1 MAQVKVTIDGQE
13 LIVDSAMTI
22 LEVARK
28 LGKEIPTLCHD
39 PRLEPFTSCFVC
51 VVEVEGGRGYVPSC
65 ATKVTDKMV
74 VRTDTAELRQARKMA
89 LELIVSNHFA
99 DCLGPCQLTCP
110 AHVDIQGYIAL
121 LALGKYKEAVALI
134 KETNPLP
141 SVCGRVCTRP
151 CEGQCRRNITDE
163 PVGVDYLKRY
173 AADLDRECGHPFSPE
188 QKPATGRRVAV
199 VGGGPAGLT
208 AAYYLALEGHRV
220 TIFESQPKTGGWLR
234 YGIPEYRLP
243 EDVLDYEVDSILKL
257 GVELE
262 AGRRLGRDFTLEGLF
277 DQGFEAIFLGIG
289 AWSSTK
295 MNIPG
300 EDARG
305 VMAGIDFLEKVNR
318 GELASMTGRAIVV
331 GGGNTA
337 VDAARTSLRLG
348 ASQVTLVYRRSRK
361 EMPAH
366 PAEIEDMEKEGVRL
380 ELLTNPIAVQKDEQ
394 GRVQRVTC
402 IRMELG
408 EPDASGRR
416 RPVPVAG
423 SEFDIEAEW
432 VFQAVGQQQENDFLN
447 GSTLKTELKTTRWGS
462 VEVDPEA
469 MTTSVSGIFAGGD
482 MVTGAATA
490 IEAIA
495 AGKKAALAIHHYL
508 TGHVIPRLKKPFLS
522 KRENLRE
529 KLTPEDLFVRTQTPR
544 EHIPALPVEERV
556 KSFIEVELGYS
567 AAQASAEAARC
578 LECGCNAFFECDLQ
592 RHCSDWDV
600 EQKTFLGEFQ
610 NELPDESHPFLRVD
624 LNKCI
629 LCGRCVRICE
639 EVVGAAALGF
649 VKRGFDTHIRP
660 ALEKPLTETTCI
672 SCGQCADTCPTGA
685 LTVKPDLPKPGPF
698 QLKGVPS
705 VCNFCSVGCGVLLE
719 PVADRVV
726 RVSSNREAPVN
737 DGGNLCKNGRF
748 GFRTLNE
755 GRLTRPLVRQDGR
768 LQEVDWAEAYEFI
781 RARSQAIRTD
791 GAAGKLAVLAGP
803 RLTNEEAYL
812 AQKLARSV
820 WKTPHVAHLSALGHS
835 DPATLAAAAPGTD
848 YGRLAKADFILVL
861 GGNTLEKYP
870 ILDFKLQR
878 AARSGKAEVFYLHP
892 DRTFLAER
900 AQRWIP
906 LPAAKAPLFAQA
918 VLADAL
924 NRWVTPDSLPGL
936 AALRDHLRDVKPV
949 DVFRQLG
956 LEAADATRL
965 MDRLCA
971 GHAAVV
977 LDLEEAGPETA
988 VYFHDLAVMLESR
1001 SRGLGLL
1008 PMLGGANARGTL
1020 EMGIHPAFLPG
1031 GRPAA
1036 DPAARNALAQLWRSE
1051 LPAGPGLAHAELA
1064 RELVQGGIRSLFVFG
1079 EDPVGAGLSNL
1090 FEQGGQRTVKL
1101 LVVCDLFRTATAEIA
1116 DVVLPASAYTET
1128 AGTFINAE
1136 RRIQGLSP
1144 AVAPPAGKTNAE
1156 ILLDLGKLWDAPLA
1170 SDGLASVQLE
1180 MKHAAPSLKAVS
1192 FGDLGGHGML
1202 LGDVPRG
1209 GELRVPA
1216 AAAAAVSPV
1225 RCAGDALNARW
1236 RDRLRAIGLERG

>member
-1 MAQVKVTIDGQE
+1 MAQVKITIDGQE
-13 LIVDSAMTI
+13 IIVDSSMTI

-28 LGKEIPTLCHD
+28 MGKEIPTLCHD

-74 VRTDTAELRQARKMA
+74 VRTDTPELREARKMA

-121 LALGKYKEAVALI
+121 LAMGKYREAVALI

-151 CEGQCRRNITDE
+151 CEGQCRRNLTDE

-173 AADLDRECGHPFSPE
+173 AADLDRECGHPFTPE
-188 QKPATGRRVAV
+188 QKPDTGRRVAV

-220 TIFESQPKTGGWLR
+220 TIYESQPKTGGWLR

-257 GVELE
+257 GVKLE

-277 DQGFEAIFLGIG
+277 DQGFEAVFLGLG
-289 AWSSTK
+289 AWNSTK

-300 EDARG
+300 EDADG

-318 GELASMTGRAIVV
+318 GEIDSMQGRVLVV

-348 ASQVTLVYRRSRK
+348 ADKVTVVYRRSRN

-366 PAEIEDMEKEGVRL
+366 HVEIEDMEREGVQL
-380 ELLTNPIAVQKDEQ
+380 ELLTNPIAIHKDEQ
-394 GRVQRVTC
+394 GRLRRVTC

-432 VFQAVGQQQENDFLN
+432 VFQAVGQQPQSDFLTDS
-447 GSTLKTELKTTRWGS
+447 GLKNELKTTRWGS
-462 VEVDPEA
+462 IEVDPEA

-495 AGKKAALAIHHYL
+495 AGKKAALAIHRYL
-508 TGHVIPRLKKPFLS
+508 TGHVIPRLKPPFLS
-522 KRENLRE
+522 KRENLKD
-529 KLTPEDLFVRTQTPR
+529 KLAPEDLLVKVQTPR

-567 AAQASAEAARC
+567 AEQAAAEAERC
-578 LECGCNAFFECDLQ
+578 LECGCTAFFECDLQ
-592 RHCSDWDV
+592 RHSSDWDV
-600 EQKTFLGEFQ
+600 EQKAFRGEFL
-610 NELPDESHPFLRVD
+610 NELPDERHPFLRLD
-624 LNKCI
+624 MNKCI

-639 EVVGAAALGF
+639 EVVGASALGF

-660 ALEKPLTETTCI
+660 ALEKPLTETSCI

-685 LTVKPDLPKPGPF
+685 ITVKPDAPKPGPF
-698 QLKGVPS
+698 QLQGVPS
-705 VCNFCSVGCGVLLE
+705 VCTFCSVGCGVMLE
-719 PVADRVV
+719 PIADRVI
-726 RVSSNREAPVN
+726 RVSSNRLSPVN

-748 GFRTLNE
+748 GFRTINRD
-755 GRLTRPLVRQDGR
+755 RLARPLVRKDGQ
-768 LQEVDWAEAYEFI
+768 LQEADWSEAYEAI
-781 RARSQAIRTD
+781 QAKTRAILAD
-791 GAAGKLAVLAGP
+791 GDAGKLAVLAGT

-812 AQKLARSV
+812 VQKLARTALG
-820 WKTPHVAHLSALGHS
+820 TPHVAHLSSPESG
-835 DPATLAAAAPGTD
+835 DPAVLAAAQPTTD
-848 YGRLAKADFILVL
+848 YTRLAKAEFILAV
-861 GGNTLEKYP
+861 GGNTQEKYP

-892 DRTFLAER
+892 DKTFLAER

-906 LPAAKAPLFAQA
+906 LPPDQTPAFARA

-924 NRWVTPDSLPGL
+924 NRWLTVEAMPGL
-936 AALRDHLRDVKPV
+936 AELREHLKDVRPA

-956 LEAADATRL
+956 LDPADAARL
-965 MDRLCA
+965 MERLCA

-977 LDLEEAGPETA
+977 FDLEAAGPESA
-988 VYFHDLAVMLESR
+988 VYFQDLALLLEQ
-1001 SRGLGLL
+1001 RGRVLGLL
-1008 PMLGGANARGTL
+1008 PMMTGANARGLL
-1020 EMGIHPAFLPG
+1020 EMGVHPAWLPG
-1031 GRPAA
+1031 GRPVDDASARAA
-1036 DPAARNALAQLWRSE
+1036 LQQLWRAE
-1051 LPAGPGLAHAELA
+1051 LPAGAGLSREALGRTLA
-1064 RELVQGGIRSLFVFG
+1064 DGGIRGLFVFG
-1079 EDPVGAGLSNL
+1079 ENPAGAGLADL
-1090 FEQGGQRTVKL
+1090 LQKDGRRTVEL
-1101 LVVCDLFRTATAEIA
+1101 LVVSDMFRTATAELA
-1116 DVVLPASAYTET
+1116 DVVLPAAAFAEVE
-1128 AGTFINAE
+1128 GTFVNAE
-1136 RRIQGLSP
+1136 RRIQRLQP
-1144 AVAPPAGKTNAE
+1144 AVTPRAGKTGVD
-1156 ILLDLGKLWDAPLA
+1156 ILLDLGRLWGATLA
-1170 SDGLASVQLE
+1170 ADGLASVQLE
-1180 MKHAAPSLKAVS
+1180 MKTAVPSLKSVEFRELSDRGA
-1192 FGDLGGHGML
+1192 L
-1202 LGDVPRG
+1202 LGDGGRR
-1209 GELRVPA
+1209 GELRVPI
-1216 AAAAAVSPV
+1216 PV
-1225 RCAGDALNARW
+1225 PAETRPGCGGDALLARW
-1236 RDRLRAIGLERG
+1236 KDQLRKLGLEHR